1 VTERHIVAMG
11 GGGFSMDDPVL
22 DAYVLG
28 LVDASRPKVCFLPT
42 ATSSVPTYVTRFFRA
57 FPASSFE
64 PTFLDL
70 FDRSVSD
77 LEALLGEQ
85 DVIYVG
91 GGNTANLLAVWR
103 VHGLD
108 RALRSAWEA
117 GVVLCGLSAG
127 SMCWFEHG
135 ITTSTGRPTAAPA
148 LGFLGG
154 SNSVHWS
161 SQPAR
166 RAAYRDAIAG
176 GMPAGYGVDD
186 GCALLFE
193 GTRLHEAV
201 AARPQAGAWRVE
213 ERDGQVVETPLDVR
227 VLPAQD
233 AAGAGSVPADVVELR
248 ALRRGAAVARRHARR
263 VG

>member
-28 LVDASRPKVCFLPT
+28 LVDAGRPKVCFLPT

-108 RALRSAWEA
+108 VALRAAWEA
-117 GVVLCGLSAG
+117 GVVLCGQSAG
-127 SMCWFEHG
+127 ANCWFEAS
-135 ITTSTGRPTAAPA
+135 TTDSFLVGHADALPDG
-148 LGFLGG
+148 LGFLPGSFCPHFDGEPERRPSFHALVSGG
-154 SNSVHWS
+154 TLPPGIACDDFAAVHF
-161 SQPAR
+161 
-166 RAAYRDAIAG
+166 AG
-176 GMPAGYGVDD
+176 TQ
-186 GCALLFE
+186 L
-193 GTRLHEAV
+193 REAV
-201 AARPQAGAWRVE
+201 ASKEGAGAYRVTPGGGIAVE
-213 ERDGQVVETPLDVR
+213 EPLATR
-227 VLPAQD
+227 LLPA
-233 AAGAGSVPADVVELR
+233 
-248 ALRRGAAVARRHARR
+248 
-263 VG
+263 